1 MKPED
6 LFLGYK
12 TAKKADFDI
21 SFMGAGMITN
31 SVIFD
36 NAKAED
42 IVKQLLTSAAGLQ
55 YGAIS
60 VSAKLH
66 DGRVVEVSYSKTE
79 HTRDLE
85 IIKKPKQ

>member
-1 MKPED
+1 
-6 LFLGYK
+6 
-12 TAKKADFDI
+12 
-21 SFMGAGMITN
+21 MITN

-36 NAKAED
+36 TAKAEE
-42 IVKQLLTSAAGLQ
+42 IVNQLLSNTAGLR

-66 DGRVVEVSYSKTE
+66 DGRVVEVSLSRTE

-85 IIKKPKQ
+85 ILKDTKK